1 MREDNGLQ
9 PIADWD
15 GKLDFKKAVGE
26 IIGGKNHEG
35 DKQINY

>member
-15 GKLDFKKAVGE
+15 GKLDFKKPVEE

-35 DKQINY
+35 DRQINY